1 MARAMAPPMTQRR
14 KSIRRHLLI
23 YAAITPYVVI
33 AVFPIYWMAI
43 TAFKQDPDLYR
54 MEHFPFWFNLAPTL
68 RNFKILF
75 YQTHYGDWIWNT
87 FTISALVALITLVTA
102 VPAGY
107 ALARLKLPGAEN
119 SGIAIFLTYLV
130 PPIIL
135 FLPLSRIVA
144 ELGLQDSWW
153 ALVVVYPTFTIPFCT
168 WLLMGFFKTVPM
180 EIEEAA
186 RVDGCGQAG
195 AFLRVILPISLPGV
209 LTSVIFAFTL
219 SMQDFLYGL
228 AFVSPG
234 DQKPVPVGV
243 PTELIRGDVY
253 YWGSLMGA
261 ALLVGLP
268 VAILYNFFLD
278 RFIQGITGGIGKCA
292 PREFERRLCRHN
304 RFLGGGRASA
314 SRRLAPPVGRG
325 AKPPSE
331 DLFGVRADDGI
342 GSAGV
347 ADVEDEVLHGLVG
360 PVEGVVP
367 PAAVVHVGLAGRVI
381 LRARD
386 ADRPRLVLGGEDTLD
401 DVDEGGHAELQP
413 PRVATWLQLDRLAG
427 EQDRRVDGG
436 AEASERGDEV
446 SRLDALRR
454 LRVRRRLLGVRGREE
469 GEDERH
475 HETERE
481 PDDHGSTP

>member
-1 MARAMAPPMTQRR
+1 MTHRR
-14 KSIRRHLLI
+14 KEIRRHVLI
-23 YAAITPYVVI
+23 YAAVVPYLVI

-54 MEHFPFWFNLAPTL
+54 MENIPFWFNLAPTL
-68 RNFKILF
+68 RNFNILF
-75 YQTHYGDWIWNT
+75 YQTNYGAWLWNT
-87 FTISALVALITLVTA
+87 FTISAWVALITLVTA

-107 ALARLKLPGAEN
+107 ALARLRLPGSEN
-119 SGIAIFLTYLV
+119 TGIAIFLTYLV

-268 VAILYNFFLD
+268 VAVLYNFFLD
-278 RFIQGITGGIGKCA
+278 RFIQGITGGVGK
-292 PREFERRLCRHN
+292 
-304 RFLGGGRASA
+304 
-314 SRRLAPPVGRG
+314 
-325 AKPPSE
+325 
-331 DLFGVRADDGI
+331 
-342 GSAGV
+342 
-347 ADVEDEVLHGLVG
+347 
-360 PVEGVVP
+360 
-367 PAAVVHVGLAGRVI
+367 
-381 LRARD
+381 
-386 ADRPRLVLGGEDTLD
+386 
-401 DVDEGGHAELQP
+401 
-413 PRVATWLQLDRLAG
+413 
-427 EQDRRVDGG
+427 
-436 AEASERGDEV
+436 
-446 SRLDALRR
+446 
-454 LRVRRRLLGVRGREE
+454 
-469 GEDERH
+469 
-475 HETERE
+475 
-481 PDDHGSTP
+481 

>member
-1 MARAMAPPMTQRR
+1 MATRLMAPPMTQRR

-23 YAAITPYVVI
+23 YAALTPYVVI

-75 YQTHYGDWIWNT
+75 YQTNYGSWIWNT
-87 FTISALVALITLVTA
+87 FTISGWVALITLVTA

-107 ALARLKLPGAEN
+107 ALARLRLPGAEN
-119 SGIAIFLTYLV
+119 TGIAIFLTYLV

-135 FLPLSRIVA
+135 FLPLSRVVA

-153 ALVVVYPTFTIPFCT
+153 ALVLVYPTFTIPFCT

-243 PTELIRGDVY
+243 PTELIRGDIY
-253 YWGSLMGA
+253 YWGSIMAA

-278 RFIQGITGGIGKCA
+278 RFIQGITGGIGK
-292 PREFERRLCRHN
+292 
-304 RFLGGGRASA
+304 
-314 SRRLAPPVGRG
+314 
-325 AKPPSE
+325 
-331 DLFGVRADDGI
+331 
-342 GSAGV
+342 
-347 ADVEDEVLHGLVG
+347 
-360 PVEGVVP
+360 
-367 PAAVVHVGLAGRVI
+367 
-381 LRARD
+381 
-386 ADRPRLVLGGEDTLD
+386 
-401 DVDEGGHAELQP
+401 
-413 PRVATWLQLDRLAG
+413 
-427 EQDRRVDGG
+427 
-436 AEASERGDEV
+436 
-446 SRLDALRR
+446 
-454 LRVRRRLLGVRGREE
+454 
-469 GEDERH
+469 
-475 HETERE
+475 
-481 PDDHGSTP
+481 